1 MVTFS
6 AVICCLINYVL
17 ATPRGSKALK
27 REIELFQATCHGL
40 TSYVVPKG
48 LSLTAVLVLCS
59 AAKLWTL
66 RAGAAH
72 LFVPPFRNHTHRRQ
86 YIALRQSQ
94 GISHHLCHKAAPTLR
109 SGRYPQRAILQACSC
124 IWDVLLHRA
133 PRYLSPHIFS
143 YQSLRRQN
151 NLKHPPLALPNNNL
165 FFEGN
170 LDPERAWH
178 FTTKVLRQQ

>member
-48 LSLTAVLVLCS
+48 LSLTAVLVLCR

-109 SGRYPQRAILQACSC
+109 RQHLRCAVAVIHNGQFYRPVRALKMLCCIEAQSTSPLPSPQSPNQPQTSTSSAAKQQFIL
-124 IWDVLLHRA
+124 
-133 PRYLSPHIFS
+133 
-143 YQSLRRQN
+143 
-151 NLKHPPLALPNNNL
+151 
-165 FFEGN
+165 
-170 LDPERAWH
+170 
-178 FTTKVLRQQ
+178 